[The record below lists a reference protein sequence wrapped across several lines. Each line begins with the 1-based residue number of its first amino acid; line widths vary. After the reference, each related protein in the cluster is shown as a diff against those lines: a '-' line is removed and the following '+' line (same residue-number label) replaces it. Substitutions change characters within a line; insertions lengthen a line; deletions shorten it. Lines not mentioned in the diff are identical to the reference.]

1 MKSPELF
8 AMALHNLWSRKSRTL
23 LNTFGIV
30 VSCVLLLLV
39 LAGTRGAQQGLSELF
54 ENSDFARKFAILPG
68 FEILPDAAPFKPEL
82 PGDMSSARR
91 ERITSQLKQQWK
103 NTNRK
108 RTRLDSARIKS
119 LREIPELAYILPRY
133 KHSCLA
139 KLERKNQPPQS
150 ATLRAG
156 AISKRDDEFGK
167 RVFAGEQPNES
178 NLKEIWIGEYRAWQL
193 GFRSDSDLE
202 ELIGK
207 EFTLRFERSD
217 PKASAAAKKFARFF
231 PRNQW
236 NQVIAATDTFALL
249 IQNAEQAGLDELEVQ
264 MVRDV
269 AQKMGLS
276 SAVKKNPAEPRE
288 SKGRYF
294 ERQYRIAGV
303 FRPFE
308 GFDLFSVSGTAI
320 DADIMFHWQ
329 ESESIQQ
336 EINKDRIYYSL
347 VGSVASPR
355 DLAAAIEKTEAAG
368 FETRS
373 ALSVIQRANE
383 ELWKVR
389 LAVSA
394 LAGVILL
401 IASVGIMNTTII
413 GVMERT
419 PEFGIMKAIGAN
431 DRDVRNLVMIES
443 ALTGILGVVLAV
455 VLAQGIGYAASE
467 IARGYLEERVRRS
480 FDFAIFQY
488 SRGQTGSRCRHEKPL
503 TTYNSRS
510 NSPNESNYPGLSW
523 FQGCKFPARAPHM
536 KGRPCNLESDF
547 CFILSLPSRWLS
559 FQPATPQ
566 PKQFLSIFR
575 CGRPT

>member
-39 LAGTRGAQQGLSELF
+39 LAGTRGAQQGLLELF

-68 FEILPDAAPFKPEL
+68 FEIPPDATPFEPDLPD
-82 PGDMSSARR
+82 DISTTRR
-91 ERITSQLKQQWK
+91 ERMTSRLQRSWK
-103 NTNRK
+103 YANRK
-108 RTRLDSARIKS
+108 RTELGAPEIKS
-119 LREIPELAYILPRY
+119 FREIPELAYVMPLH
-133 KHSCLA
+133 KHVCVAEL
-139 KLERKNQPPQS
+139 KQENQPDQTAS
-150 ATLRAG
+150 LRAG
-156 AISKRDDEFGK
+156 AISRLDDGFSN
-167 RVFAGEQPNES
+167 RVFVGEQPNQD
-178 NLKEIWIGEYRAWQL
+178 NVKDIWIGEYRAWQM
-193 GFRSDSDLE
+193 GFRSDGDLE
-202 ELIGK
+202 NLIGK

-217 PKASAAAKKFARFF
+217 PAASAAAKKFARFF
-231 PRNQW
+231 PRSQW

-249 IQNAEQAGLDELEVQ
+249 VRNAEQAGLDELEAQ
-264 MVRDV
+264 MVRDIT
-269 AQKMGLS
+269 QKMGLS
-276 SAVKKNPAEPRE
+276 SAAVKTNPKEPRE
-288 SKGRYF
+288 SKDRYF
-294 ERQYRIAGV
+294 KCKYRIAGV

-308 GFDLFSVSGTAI
+308 GFDLFSVAGTSTE
-320 DADIMFHWQ
+320 ADIMFHWQ

-336 EINKDRIYYSL
+336 EIDQDRIFNSL
-347 VGSVASPR
+347 IGSVRSPR
-355 DLAAAIEKTEAAG
+355 DLEAAIEKTEAAG

-413 GVMERT
+413 AVMERT
-419 PEFGIMKAIGAN
+419 PEFGIMKAIGAK

-443 ALTGILGVVLAV
+443 ALTGTLGVVLAV

-480 FDFAIFQY
+480 FDFGIFQY
-488 SRGQTGSRCRHEKPL
+488 SLFDVLLVTLISVAVCML
-503 TTYNSRS
+503 AS
-510 NSPNESNYPGLSW
+510 
-523 FQGCKFPARAPHM
+523 
-536 KGRPCNLESDF
+536 
-547 CFILSLPSRWLS
+547 ILPSRRAAKLD
-559 FQPATPQ
+559 PVVAM
-566 PKQFLSIFR
+566 KNR
-575 CGRPT
+575 